1 MLEDKIAQLEHAK
14 KCYLRDLEPE
24 HMAVVQRDFGLQV
37 ASKRRDWLKKRDFGL
52 QVASKRRDWLKKQ
65 VKRCDEEIECLKKE

>member
-14 KCYLRDLEPE
+14 KCCLRDLEPE
-24 HMAVVQRDFGLQV
+24 HMAIVRK
-37 ASKRRDWLKKRDFGL
+37 SFGL

-65 VKRCDEEIECLKKE
+65 VKRCDEEIIRLGGSV

>member
-37 ASKRRDWLKKRDFGL
+37 ASKRRDWLKK
-52 QVASKRRDWLKKQ
+52 Q
-65 VKRCDEEIECLKKE
+65 VKRCDEEIAKLGGSV

>member
-1 MLEDKIAQLEHAK
+1 MLEDKIDQLEHAK

-37 ASKRRDWLKKRDFGL
+37 ASKRRDWLKK
-52 QVASKRRDWLKKQ
+52 Q

>member
-14 KCYLRDLEPE
+14 QCYLRDLEPE
-24 HMAVVQRDFGLQV
+24 HMAIMQKSFGLQV
-37 ASKRRDWLKKRDFGL
+37 ASKRRDWLKR
-52 QVASKRRDWLKKQ
+52 Q

>member
-37 ASKRRDWLKKRDFGL
+37 ASKRRDWLKK
-52 QVASKRRDWLKKQ
+52 Q
-65 VKRCDEEIECLKKE
+65 VKRCDEEIECLKRE

>member
-1 MLEDKIAQLEHAK
+1 MLEDKIEQLEHAK

-24 HMAVVQRDFGLQV
+24 HIAVVQ
-37 ASKRRDWLKKRDFGL
+37 RDFGL

>member
-1 MLEDKIAQLEHAK
+1 MSGDKIAQLEHAK

-24 HMAVVQRDFGLQV
+24 HMAIVRK
-37 ASKRRDWLKKRDFGL
+37 SFGL

>member
-1 MLEDKIAQLEHAK
+1 MLEDKIEQLKRAK

-24 HMAVVQRDFGLQV
+24 HMAIVRK
-37 ASKRRDWLKKRDFGL
+37 SFGL

>member
-1 MLEDKIAQLEHAK
+1 MEDKIEQLEHAK

-24 HMAVVQRDFGLQV
+24 RMAIVRK
-37 ASKRRDWLKKRDFGL
+37 SFGL

>member
-1 MLEDKIAQLEHAK
+1 MLEDEIARLEHAK

-24 HMAVVQRDFGLQV
+24 HMAIVQK
-37 ASKRRDWLKKRDFGL
+37 SFGL

-65 VKRCDEEIECLKKE
+65 VKRCDEEIECLKRE

>member
-37 ASKRRDWLKKRDFGL
+37 ASKRRDWLKK
-52 QVASKRRDWLKKQ
+52 Q
-65 VKRCDEEIECLKKE
+65 VKRCDEEIKFLEERRCQ

>member
-24 HMAVVQRDFGLQV
+24 HMAIVQ
-37 ASKRRDWLKKRDFGL
+37 RDFGL

-65 VKRCDEEIECLKKE
+65 VKRCDEEIKFLEERRCQ

>member
-1 MLEDKIAQLEHAK
+1 MLEDKIAQLEHAN

-24 HMAVVQRDFGLQV
+24 RMAIVRK
-37 ASKRRDWLKKRDFGL
+37 SFGL

-65 VKRCDEEIECLKKE
+65 VKRCDEEINFLEERRCQ

>member
-37 ASKRRDWLKKRDFGL
+37 ASKC
-52 QVASKRRDWLKKQ
+52 RDWLKKQ

>member
-14 KCYLRDLEPE
+14 QCYLRDLEPE
-24 HMAVVQRDFGLQV
+24 RMAIVQ
-37 ASKRRDWLKKRDFGL
+37 RDFGL

>member
-1 MLEDKIAQLEHAK
+1 MLEDKIEQLKHAK
-14 KCYLRDLEPE
+14 ECYLRDLKPE
-24 HMAVVQRDFGLQV
+24 HMAIVQ
-37 ASKRRDWLKKRDFGL
+37 RDFGL

>member
-1 MLEDKIAQLEHAK
+1 MLEDKIEQLKHAK
-14 KCYLRDLEPE
+14 ECYLRDLEPE
-24 HMAVVQRDFGLQV
+24 RMAIVQRD
-37 ASKRRDWLKKRDFGL
+37 SGL

>member
-14 KCYLRDLEPE
+14 QCYLRDLEPE

-37 ASKRRDWLKKRDFGL
+37 ASKRRDWLKK
-52 QVASKRRDWLKKQ
+52 Q
-65 VKRCDEEIECLKKE
+65 VKRCDEEINFLEERRCQ

>member
-1 MLEDKIAQLEHAK
+1 MLEDKIEQLKHAK

-37 ASKRRDWLKKRDFGL
+37 ASKRRDWLKK
-52 QVASKRRDWLKKQ
+52 QI
-65 VKRCDEEIECLKKE
+65 KRCDEEINFLEERRCQ

>member
-1 MLEDKIAQLEHAK
+1 MLESKIDQLEHAK

-24 HMAVVQRDFGLQV
+24 HMAIVQK
-37 ASKRRDWLKKRDFGL
+37 SFGL

-65 VKRCDEEIECLKKE
+65 VKRGDEEIECLKKE

>member
-1 MLEDKIAQLEHAK
+1 MLEDKIEQLEHAK

-24 HMAVVQRDFGLQV
+24 HIAVVQ
-37 ASKRRDWLKKRDFGL
+37 RDFGL

-65 VKRCDEEIECLKKE
+65 VKRCDEEIECLKRE

>member
-1 MLEDKIAQLEHAK
+1 MSEDKIEQLEHAK

-24 HMAVVQRDFGLQV
+24 HMAIVRK
-37 ASKRRDWLKKRDFGL
+37 SFGL

-65 VKRCDEEIECLKKE
+65 VKRCDEEIERLGGSEGVNRY